1 LDASGGSVFRN
12 LLGAAERALIRAAA
26 STQTLC
32 RISMPMVNA
41 QVFEARITDEGVAAL
56 RGMLG
61 LAPQE
66 LFSPSL
72 TVDDDFIYS
81 PSFSVPKEGK
91 GWLIIENSWL
101 ETPKDY
107 IDYYQIGVS
116 ASSKPKDISVGS
128 AEHIGEVLN
137 PPVSSISLGLAS
149 PIKRITIHQE
159 VASHSD
165 SVESAVYD
173 RAIIFHRA
181 DGLMFSISA
190 DDTIADLLGFT
201 KMRDKVQEFID
212 NCECRM
218 NIE

>member
-1 LDASGGSVFRN
+1 MPHLPMDQ
-12 LLGAAERALIRAAA
+12 
-26 STQTLC
+26 TQ
-32 RISMPMVNA
+32 VY
-41 QVFEARITDEGVAAL
+41 EARIADEGIAAL

-81 PSFSVPKEGK
+81 LSFSIPKEGK

-116 ASSKPKDISVGS
+116 ASSIPKDVSVGS
-128 AEHIGEVLN
+128 AEHIGEVLKL
-137 PPVSSISLGLAS
+137 PVSSISLGLAS

-159 VASHSD
+159 VSSN
-165 SVESAVYD
+165 SECVESAVYD
-173 RAIIFHRA
+173 RAIIFYRA
-181 DGLMFSISA
+181 DGLIFSISA
-190 DDTIADLLGFT
+190 HDSIADLLDFT
-201 KMRDKVQEFID
+201 KTRDKVQEFID

-218 NIE
+218 KIE